1 MKTKMMK
8 KLISVVCALAMA
20 TSCAA
25 MSVGASP
32 NNIAGVLMYRVH
44 AVEAGGFDMLA
55 CYNLAN
61 ELEAFFNS
69 DLCINAVFGSGWTY
83 KDGFAENVS
92 FVLNHLRSNNWAD
105 RQAGAGQAIDNLG
118 TIAEVIYPNIH

>member
-1 MKTKMMK
+1 MKRKMLT
-8 KLISVVCALAMA
+8 KLISLVCALALT
-20 TSCAA
+20 TSCAV

-32 NNIAGVLMYRVH
+32 NNIAGVLMYRVR
-44 AVEAGGFDMLA
+44 ALEAGDFDMLA
-55 CYNLAN
+55 CQTLAN

-69 DLCINAVFGSGWTY
+69 DLCTNAVLGSEWAY
-83 KDGFAENVS
+83 KYSFAENVS